1 MTSLSIMAPL
11 IAGCTIMS
19 CTAASASPAEEASAA
34 TVAEIALADLG
45 TSAPLAS
52 ASPFDKTGPVEE
64 GALSTVTGMA
74 NLQQYASAN
83 NTSVVA
89 GNSVNGHS
97 ITGEISI
104 DGQSFQNLN
113 GLSILTAN
121 TGNNVS
127 INAAMNVN
135 VSFQQ

>member
-1 MTSLSIMAPL
+1 MTSTLIMAPL
-11 IAGCTIMS
+11 IVGCTIMS
-19 CTAASASPAEEASAA
+19 CITASARPAEEPMAA
-34 TVAEIALADLG
+34 TSAEPAPADPAITVLQ
-45 TSAPLAS
+45 AS
-52 ASPFDKTGPVEE
+52 ASPFDKTSPVEE
-64 GALSTVTGMA
+64 GALGAVTGMA

-104 DGQSFQNLN
+104 DGQSFQHLN